1 MARGRRKQTATL
13 EEKIVEITSEIENM
27 ESALKALKAERKDLE
42 NQLRVKELDDLDKL
56 MKEKGISFEKLK
68 EMIG

>member
-27 ESALKALKAERKDLE
+27 ESTLKALKAERKDLE

-56 MKEKGISFEKLK
+56 MKE
-68 EMIG
+68 MIG

>member
-27 ESALKALKAERKDLE
+27 ESTLKALKAERKDLE

-56 MKEKGISFEKLK
+56 MKEKGISFEKLR